1 MLNDKAANM
10 LLCYREGG
18 LGRKSGEKRENG
30 RYLNEERSV
39 IRTTSKPANDSSVT
53 RLTTISTFYNKAP
66 ILIVQGMA
74 HAW

>member
-18 LGRKSGEKRENG
+18 LGRKYGEKRENG

-39 IRTTSKPANDSSVT
+39 IKLQVSQR
-53 RLTTISTFYNKAP
+53 TISR
-66 ILIVQGMA
+66 
-74 HAW
+74 